1 MELMNEYL
9 KRNLKPRRY
18 THSLGVVETATK
30 LAEIYGADREKAHL
44 AALVHDIAKCLTSEE
59 SNRLVRFYGLP
70 WKYWNNQPLAHSK
83 LGVALLR
90 DEFGVTDEMVC
101 SVLQRSVGKG
111 VSGAAPSQGLTPRA
125 KSVVELA
132 VSEAAAPPP
141 LPDSVAELPLHGG

>member
-18 THSLGVVETATK
+18 TQSLGVVETATR

-44 AALVHDIAKCLTSEE
+44 AALVHDIAKCLTQEE

-70 WKYWNNQPLAHSK
+70 WKYQNNQPLAHSK

-90 DEFGVTDEMVC
+90 DEFGVTDEE
-101 SVLQRSVGKG
+101 VLS
-111 VSGAAPSQGLTPRA
+111 
-125 KSVVELA
+125 A
-132 VSEAAAPPP
+132 VSYHTTGKAEMS
-141 LPDSVAELPLHGG
+141 LLEEIIYVADAIEQETRKFKHK